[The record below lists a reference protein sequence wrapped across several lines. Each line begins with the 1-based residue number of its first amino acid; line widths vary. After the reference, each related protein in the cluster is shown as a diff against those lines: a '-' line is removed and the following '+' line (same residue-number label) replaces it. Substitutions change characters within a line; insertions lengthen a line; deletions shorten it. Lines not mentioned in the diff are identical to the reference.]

1 VTAVSKTGGSFQK
14 WGWFPKPVPVSKTG
28 GGFQN
33 WGEFWKVG
41 GVSKTLLSGKN
52 LKGRFLR
59 LERLISLAGPA
70 FLDFHPP
77 LSVK

>member
-1 VTAVSKTGGSFQK
+1 V
-14 WGWFPKPVPVSKTG
+14 VSKTG

-33 WGEFWKVG
+33 QGEFWKLGVVSKTGRGFQNRGEFWKVG
-41 GVSKTLLSGKN
+41 VVSKTLLSGKN